1 MTTLSFAAVDLGASG
16 GRVMTARVGAETL
29 DLAEAYRFP
38 NRPVRAGGTLRWDA
52 PGLYAGIVEGLA
64 RAGAGARAVTSI
76 GIDAW
81 GVDFALLD
89 AAGALI
95 ADPVCY
101 RDGRTAGM
109 VERLVAEVGAD
120 VLYQATGTQL
130 IAINTI
136 FQLAA
141 APPPEHAASLQMM
154 PDLMA
159 YWLTGRAG
167 GDATSASTTGLWDV
181 RAGAWA
187 DALIDRLGLPR
198 AILPEPRRAGETI
211 GPLRP
216 DAAGGT
222 GLAGTPVV
230 TVGGHDTASAVFA
243 VPAAHDRF
251 AYVSCGTWS
260 LAGVELDAP
269 VITAAGRDAGFT
281 NEVGVGGT
289 IRYLRNVMGL
299 WLLQESMRHWGLG
312 GGDLPGLLRAAADA
326 PAFAAVVDPADP
338 SFLEPGD
345 MPARIAAYCAR
356 TGQRPPD
363 GRAAVVRAIL
373 ESLALAHR
381 AAIRDAAALSGKRIE
396 VVHMVGGGARNE
408 LLCRLTADA
417 CDLPVVAGPYEAT
430 ALGNALAQARAHG
443 LAPAPRA
450 LIRATQALTTYEPS
464 GVQAAW
470 DLAASRIGV

>member
-1 MTTLSFAAVDLGASG
+1 MAPLSFAAIDLGASG
-16 GRVMTARVGAETL
+16 GRVMTARVGDDVLE
-29 DLAEAYRFP
+29 LAEAHRFP

-52 PGLYAGIVEGLA
+52 PALYAGIAEGL
-64 RAGAGARAVTSI
+64 RRVAGVTSI

-81 GVDFALLD
+81 GVDFALID

-95 ADPVCY
+95 GDPVCY
-101 RDGRTAGM
+101 RDRRTDGM
-109 VERLVAEVGAD
+109 VERLATEVGAD
-120 VLYQATGTQL
+120 VLYEATGTQL
-130 IAINTI
+130 IAINTV

-141 APPPEHAASLQMM
+141 APPPEHAASLLMM
-154 PDLMA
+154 ADLMA
-159 YWLTGRAG
+159 YWLTGRTG
-167 GDATSASTTGLWDV
+167 GEVTSASTTGLWDV
-181 RAGAWA
+181 RAGTWA
-187 DALIDRLGLPR
+187 DALIERLGLPR
-198 AILPEPRRAGETI
+198 DIFPEPRRAGDAI
-211 GPLRP
+211 GALRATP
-216 DAAGGT
+216 EVRP

-230 TVGGHDTASAVFA
+230 AVGAHDTASAVYA

-260 LAGVELDAP
+260 LVGVELPAP
-269 VITAAGRDAGFT
+269 VITATGRESGFT

-299 WLLQESMRHWGLG
+299 WLLQESMRTWGLDG
-312 GGDLPGLLRAAADA
+312 RDLPGLLDAAAGA

-363 GRAAVVRAIL
+363 GHAATVRCVL
-373 ESLALAHR
+373 ESLAMAHR
-381 AAIRDAAALSGKRIE
+381 AAVRDAAALSGKAVE
-396 VVHMVGGGARNE
+396 VVHMVGGGARNA

-417 CDLPVVAGPYEAT
+417 CALPVVAGPYEAT
-430 ALGNALAQARAHG
+430 ALGNALVQARAHA
-443 LAPAPRA
+443 LAADPRA
-450 LIRATQALTTYEPS
+450 LIRATHPLTTYEPS
-464 GVQAAW
+464 GTDAAW